1 MNSTTNA
8 WLLRA
13 MHDLERAALEL
24 RTGQKTEAFLSCH
37 RAVERGLKG
46 IIVARG
52 DPPPADSHDLTALAG
67 AEVLGGIPARYR
79 ELAARLQGVKDSF
92 NSPLTAITPDKMLA
106 TEDLAGFLEQAEDFL
121 RWALGETEGG

>member
-1 MNSTTNA
+1 MTTTMNA

-24 RTGQKTEAFLSCH
+24 RTGQKTEALLSCH
-37 RAVERGLKG
+37 RAIERVLKG

-52 DPPPADSHDLTALAG
+52 DPPPADSHDLAALAG
-67 AEVLGGIPARYR
+67 GQASGGIPARYR

-92 NSPLTAITPDKMLA
+92 DSPLTTWTPDKGLT
-106 TEDLAGFLEQAEDFL
+106 TEDLAGFLEEAGDFL
-121 RWALGETEGG
+121 LWALGDTEGR